1 MLSGYAVSP
10 GSVTALGSAA
20 NTVDETITLNART
33 NAAALQMFCFSIV
46 VADMKFPQVEK
57 KGQSIGV

>member
-1 MLSGYAVSP
+1 
-10 GSVTALGSAA
+10 
-20 NTVDETITLNART
+20 
-33 NAAALQMFCFSIV
+33 LQMVCFSIV

>member
-1 MLSGYAVSP
+1 MLSGYAASP

-33 NAAALQMFCFSIV
+33 NAAALQMVCFSIV